1 MKSHNADT
9 FNSFQKKF
17 PVLSMAMGINDFGR
31 MLSKITVEAALNAEL
46 EEHLGY
52 SRYEKHDSTNSR
64 NGYTSKTL
72 KTEDG
77 EFELLTPRDRNG
89 TFEPQLVKKHQT
101 RLTSMDDK
109 ILSFYAKG
117 MTTREIVSLFK
128 EMYDADVSS
137 TLISKVTDAVT
148 ERVIEWQSRPL
159 EAIYLIVYLVSKNWK
174 RKITVLKR
182 GMQKSA

>member
-1 MKSHNADT
+1 
-9 FNSFQKKF
+9 
-17 PVLSMAMGINDFGR
+17 